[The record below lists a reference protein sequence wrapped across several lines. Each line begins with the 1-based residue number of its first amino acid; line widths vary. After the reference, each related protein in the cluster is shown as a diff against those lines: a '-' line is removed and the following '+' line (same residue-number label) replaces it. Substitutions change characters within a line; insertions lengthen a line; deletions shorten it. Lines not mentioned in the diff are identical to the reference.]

1 MWVVEGLVRKS
12 FKISSKVN
20 NNRLDVAGLGQPAME
35 SNVGSD
41 PEIRVSEL
49 ATLVG
54 IMWLVACLVCGGA
67 VNCLISKAAI

>member
-1 MWVVEGLVRKS
+1 MWVVEGFVRKS

-20 NNRLDVAGLGQPAME
+20 NNGLDVAGLGEPAME

-67 VNCLISKAAI
+67 SNCLISKAAI